1 MSGLSL
7 TRSEIRPVLAYK
19 DFPDVFYFD
28 SRSKY
33 LTS

>member
-1 MSGLSL
+1 MSGLSR
-7 TRSEIRPVLAYK
+7 TGSEVRLVLVYK